1 MRPPGETGPQAVRGK
16 NGKEMN
22 SVAIYSFNI
31 SNVSRSTGAST
42 CATLAYISGSKVTD
56 ERTGKSYNY
65 AHKDRIESVSVFLP
79 ESANAE
85 YQDPEK
91 LMNQIEKIEKAEN
104 ARTGKKIIVALPRE
118 FDKTQRDE
126 VLKNFIEKEIT
137 DRDFGCVVAVH
148 NDLENHNPHAH
159 ILIPN
164 RIFKDGEFASTKR
177 KSQYALDENGNKI
190 PVIDPETGK
199 QKIGERGRKIWLREF
214 KDKNALDDKNTL
226 SQMRESWEEVCN
238 KELSEENKID
248 HRSYKERGI
257 EKEGTVHEGYA
268 ARKREKLG
276 LISERCEVNREILR
290 VRDEYETIEKEIEK
304 SKEVEREIETACKEL
319 EKELEKE
326 LKKEREQAAI
336 LAQQEMLARQAAAKA
351 AAKEKEKQEKLNEQ
365 FRELFARIDIS
376 ENAEITNTSRTIAAG
391 ENGAETGERR
401 TTESNIEDI
410 IREARDSINAS
421 EVARRESEN
430 DRRKSAAQS
439 RESEATRRESENDR
453 GKSAAQSRE
462 LEEELKKEREKQ
474 EDAAAAKAAAEEK
487 EKQEKLNEQFRE
499 LFARIDISGNA
510 EITNTSR
517 TVAARKSGVET
528 GERRTT
534 ESNLED
540 IIREARDSINAS
552 ETARRES
559 ENDRREQ
566 AEENG
571 IATANNEQCRREE
584 EQRKAAE
591 RAKEEERAAR
601 TERANT
607 KSRKE
612 RSKGQ
617 SR

>member
-1 MRPPGETGPQAVRGK
+1 M
-16 NGKEMN
+16 NGM
-22 SVAIYSFNI
+22 AIYSFNV

-42 CATLAYISGSKVTD
+42 CATLAYISGEEITD
-56 ERTGKSYNY
+56 ERTGKTYNY
-65 AHKDRIESVSVFLP
+65 SHKDRIESVSVFLP
-79 ESANAE
+79 EAANVE

-91 LMNQIEKIEKAEN
+91 LMNQIEKIEKSEN

-126 VLKNFIEKEIT
+126 VLKDFIEKEIT
-137 DRDFGCVVAVH
+137 DRNFGCVVAVH

-164 RIFKDGEFASTKR
+164 RPFKNGEFDTVKTK
-177 KSQYALDENGNKI
+177 KEYVLDQNGERV
-190 PVIDPETGK
+190 PEIDPKTGK
-199 QKIGERGRKIWLREF
+199 QKLGARNAKIWKRKEVLQNPL
-214 KDKNALDDKNTL
+214 DKKETL
-226 SQMRESWEEVCN
+226 ESFRTGWEISCN
-238 KELSEENKID
+238 KWLDEIHKID

-290 VRDEYETIEKEIEK
+290 VRNEYEIIEKEIEK

-319 EKELEKE
+319 EKEL
-326 LKKEREQAAI
+326 KKEREQAAI
-336 LAQQEMLARQAAAKA
+336 RAQQETLARQAAAKA
-351 AAKEKEKQEKLNEQ
+351 AAEEKEKEERRKEEERQAKIERIEREKQEKLNEQ

-376 ENAEITNTSRTIAAG
+376 ENAEITNTSRTVAARKSG
-391 ENGAETGERR
+391 VETGERR

-453 GKSAAQSRE
+453 RKSAAQSRE

-499 LFARIDISGNA
+499 LFARIDISENA

-517 TVAARKSGVET
+517 TIAARKSGVET

-534 ESNLED
+534 ESNIED
-540 IIREARDSINAS
+540 IIREARDNINAS

-566 AEENG
+566 AEE
-571 IATANNEQCRREE
+571 IRSATANNEQRRREE

>member
-1 MRPPGETGPQAVRGK
+1 MRPPGETGPQAARRK

-22 SVAIYSFNI
+22 GMAIYSFNV

-42 CATLAYISGSKVTD
+42 CATLAYISGEEITD
-56 ERTGKSYNY
+56 KRTGKTYNY

-79 ESANAE
+79 EAANAE

-91 LMNQIEKIEKAEN
+91 LMNQIEKIEKSEN

-126 VLKNFIEKEIT
+126 VLKDFIEKEIT
-137 DRDFGCVVAVH
+137 DRNFGCVVAVH

-164 RIFKDGEFASTKR
+164 RPFKNGEFDTVKTK
-177 KSQYALDENGNKI
+177 KEYVLDQNGERV
-190 PVIDPETGK
+190 PEIDPKTGK
-199 QKIGERGRKIWLREF
+199 QKLGARNAKIWKRKEVLQNPL
-214 KDKNALDDKNTL
+214 DKKETL
-226 SQMRESWEEVCN
+226 ESFRTGWEISCN
-238 KELSEENKID
+238 KWLDEIHKID

-319 EKELEKE
+319 KEE

-336 LAQQEMLARQAAAKA
+336 RAQQETLARQAAAKA
-351 AAKEKEKQEKLNEQ
+351 AA
-365 FRELFARIDIS
+365 
-376 ENAEITNTSRTIAAG
+376 G
-391 ENGAETGERR
+391 ENKMGTDTKET
-401 TTESNIEDI
+401 NIEDI
-410 IREARDSINAS
+410 IRKARDSINAS
-421 EVARRESEN
+421 ETARRESEN
-430 DRRKSAAQS
+430 DRRKSVTQS

-591 RAKEEERAAR
+591 RAKEEDRAAR
-601 TERANT
+601 AERANT
-607 KSRKE
+607 KARKE

>member
-1 MRPPGETGPQAVRGK
+1 M
-16 NGKEMN
+16 
-22 SVAIYSFNI
+22 AIYSFNI

-42 CATLAYISGSKVTD
+42 CATLAYISGEKIKD
-56 ERTGKSYNY
+56 ERTGKTYNY

-79 ESANAE
+79 RNANPE

-91 LMNQIEKIEKAEN
+91 LMNQIEKIEKLEN

-118 FDKTQRDE
+118 FNKTQRNE
-126 VLKNFIEKEIT
+126 VLKDFIEKEIT
-137 DRDFGCVVAVH
+137 ERDFGCVVAIH

-164 RIFKDGEFASTKR
+164 RIFKDGEFASAKR
-177 KSQYALDENGNKI
+177 KSQYALDESGNKI
-190 PVIDPETGK
+190 PVIDPKTGK

-214 KDKNALDDKNTL
+214 IDKNALDDKNTL

-276 LISERCEVNREILR
+276 LISDRCETNREILR

-304 SKEVEREIETACKEL
+304 SKEAESKIETACKEL
-319 EKELEKE
+319 EEE

-336 LAQQEMLARQAAAKA
+336 RAQQEMLARQAAAKA
-351 AAKEKEKQEKLNEQ
+351 AAEEKEKQEKLNEQ

-376 ENAEITNTSRTIAAG
+376 ENAEITNTSRTV
-391 ENGAETGERR
+391 ETGERR
-401 TTESNIEDI
+401 ATESNLEDI
-410 IREARDSINAS
+410 IREARDNINAS
-421 EVARRESEN
+421 ETARKESEN
-430 DRRKSAAQS
+430 DRRKSVTQS

-534 ESNLED
+534 ESNIED

-601 TERANT
+601 AERANT
-607 KSRKE
+607 KARKE